1 MTFRRP
7 RRVRNVSV
15 RLDALE
21 ARLAAIDRRLQSFAE
36 RWETAQ
42 TLLHTDVKQTN
53 GDAMAVLQAIYD
65 DEPTNRRRLE
75 ALRTRPDYNEP
86 FDIEDPLVS
95 VLVPTYSNA
104 SRLADRCLPSILAES
119 HGNLEVVVVG
129 DAALQPVVDV
139 MKAIDDPRVRFVN
152 LPMRGVYPEDPEA
165 RWLVAGAAPA
175 NEAMRLARGHWF
187 CFMDDDD
194 AFTPGRL
201 ETLLAEARAKR
212 VELVYGRIRR
222 VAPDEPD
229 QMLCSFPPRP
239 YDWGYQAALFHSGIR
254 FFEFEIVEA
263 LFGLPADWGW
273 IRRIMRAGVRMAMIN
288 DTVTDYYPGKLWGAS
303 DASGADVD

>member
-7 RRVRNVSV
+7 RPVRDVGA

-21 ARLAAIDRRLQSFAE
+21 ARLTAIDQRLQSFAE

-42 TLLHTDVKQTN
+42 TLLHTDVKRAN
-53 GDAMAVLQAIYD
+53 EDAMAVLQAIYD
-65 DEPTNRRRLE
+65 EEPQNRRRLE
-75 ALRTRPDYNEP
+75 ALRNGPAYDEP

-104 SRLADRCLPSILAES
+104 ARLADRCLPSILAEG
-119 HGNLEVVVVG
+119 HRNLEVVVVG
-129 DAALQPVVDV
+129 DAALQPVIEV
-139 MKAIDDPRVRFVN
+139 MEAVDDPRVRFVN
-152 LPMRGVYPEDPEA
+152 LPMRGIYPDDPER

-201 ETLLAEARAKR
+201 EALLAGARAER
-212 VELVYGRIRR
+212 VELAYGRIRR

-229 QMLCSFPPRP
+229 QILCAFPPKP
-239 YDWGYQAALFHSGIR
+239 YDWGYQAALFHRGIR
-254 FFEFEIVEA
+254 FFEFETVDA
-263 LFGLPADWGW
+263 TFGLPGDWGW
-273 IRRIMRAGVRMAMIN
+273 IRRVMRAGVRMAMI
-288 DTVTDYYPGKLWGAS
+288 DDIVTDYYPGKLWA
-303 DASGADVD
+303 